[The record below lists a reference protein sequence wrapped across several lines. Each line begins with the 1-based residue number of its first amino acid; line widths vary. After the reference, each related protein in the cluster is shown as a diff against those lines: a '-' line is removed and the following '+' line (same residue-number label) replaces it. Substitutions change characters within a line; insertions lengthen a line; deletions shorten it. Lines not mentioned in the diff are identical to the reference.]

1 MKTKPSYLNC
11 LSELEKE
18 ITSKLLRGYLDK
30 KSPFNLF
37 VLSTS
42 SNKNVNSRIVVMRK
56 FCSVKWEI
64 IIHSDLR
71 SKKMSELRSNKHVCL
86 NFWDPK
92 KNLQIRIKG
101 EAKKYEYNNDRVW
114 HELSSWS
121 KRNYLSQK
129 TPGEHTEKGIS
140 GFDEEFLKIP
150 PNHKHFSQGRKNFC
164 QIKICIKSMD
174 CLILSRLGYRRAL
187 FENKANI
194 MQKKWL
200 IP

>member
-71 SKKMSELRSNKHVCL
+71 SKKISELQLNKKVCL

-92 KNLQIRIKG
+92 TNFQIRVRG
-101 EAKKYEYNNDRVW
+101 EAEKDELNIEKVW
-114 HELSSWS
+114 NKLSSWS
-121 KRNYLSQK
+121 KRNYLSKK
-129 TPGEHTEKGIS
+129 TPGKFTKKGIS
-140 GFDEEFLKIP
+140 GFDEDFLNNP
-150 PNHKHFSQGRKNFC
+150 PDQKHSSEGKKNFC
-164 QIKICIKSMD
+164 QIKIFIKSID
-174 CLILSRLGYRRAL
+174 CLILNRLGYRRAL
-187 FENKANI
+187 FQNKFNK
-194 MQKKWL
+194 MDRRWL

>member
-1 MKTKPSYLNC
+1 MDC

-18 ITSKLLRGYLDK
+18 IKSKLVRGHLDK

-37 VLSTS
+37 VLSTA

-56 FCSVKWEI
+56 FCPVKWEI

-71 SKKMSELRSNKHVCL
+71 SKKMSELRSNKLVCL

-92 KNLQIRIKG
+92 KNFQIRIRG
-101 EAKKYEYNNDRVW
+101 EAKKYEDNNDRVW
-114 HELSSWS
+114 DELSSWS
-121 KRNYLSQK
+121 KRNYLSQGI
-129 TPGEHTEKGIS
+129 PGEYTEKGIS
-140 GFDEEFLKIP
+140 GFDEEFLNIP
-150 PNHKHFSQGRKNFC
+150 PNYEHSSQGKKNFC
-164 QIKICIKSMD
+164 QIKIFIKSMD